1 MLLKNMRVGGMT
13 MEERRIRIAIVD
25 DNPGIREAVA
35 SYIRHQEDM
44 AIVGI
49 APNGLAGLE
58 IIKEQSPDVVILDM
72 IMPNLDGLGVLEQIE
87 QYSEEKKPAFICL
100 SAVGQEELIRKAMAL
115 GARYYMIKPFDMD
128 MMLKRIRE
136 AAVRQGNVQRFPSS
150 PEKVK
155 NQNLE
160 EKITNIFLLIGI
172 PAHIKGYHFLREA
185 IKMVVE
191 DGNVINRITKE
202 LYPGIASKFKTTPSK
217 VERAIRHAIDV
228 AWSRGK
234 VENINQLFDYRV
246 YDKNDK
252 PTNGEFIALIADKLN
267 MERSA

>member
-1 MLLKNMRVGGMT
+1 
-13 MEERRIRIAIVD
+13 MEERRIKIVIVD
-25 DNPGIREAVA
+25 DNAGIREVVA
-35 SYIRHQEDM
+35 SYIKHQEDM
-44 AIVGI
+44 VIVGM
-49 APNGLAGLE
+49 APNGLVGLE
-58 IIKEQSPDVVILDM
+58 IIQEQHPDVVILDM

-87 QYSEEKKPAFICL
+87 QYPMEKKPAFICL

-136 AAVRQGNVQRFPSS
+136 VAVKQESVQPSS
-150 PEKVK
+150 PPSEKGK
-155 NQNLE
+155 NLE

-191 DGNVINRITKE
+191 DGNIINRITKE

-228 AWSRGK
+228 AWNRGK
-234 VENINQLFDYRV
+234 VENINQLFGYRV